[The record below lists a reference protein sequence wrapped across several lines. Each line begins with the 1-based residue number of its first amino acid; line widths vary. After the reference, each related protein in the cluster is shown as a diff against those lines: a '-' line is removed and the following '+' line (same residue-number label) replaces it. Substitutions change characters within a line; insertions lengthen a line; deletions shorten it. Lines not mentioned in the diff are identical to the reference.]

1 MRKNEIKNVMD
12 EIKKWEEKS
21 RQKDLVYNT
30 NKNKYDFQQY
40 EARRSFGDS
49 IYNGKI
55 SIDEADIDHTSSKNF
70 SYRAGRKTGDSKN
83 KKDTYKTAYALYEG
97 RELILTAFRSEI
109 FQIKTQGKF
118 LRKA

>member
-30 NKNKYDFQQY
+30 NKNIYDFQQY

-49 IYNGKI
+49 IYNRKI
-55 SIDEADIDHTSSKNF
+55 SIEEADIDQTSSTDF
-70 SYRAGRKTGDSKN
+70 SCRAGPETRDSKN
-83 KKDTYKTAYALYEG
+83 KKDTYKTEYALYG
-97 RELILTAFRSEI
+97 GQELILNAFRSEI
-109 FQIKTQGKF
+109 FPIKTQGKG

>member
-30 NKNKYDFQQY
+30 NKNIDDFQQY

-49 IYNGKI
+49 IYNDKI
-55 SIDEADIDHTSSKNF
+55 SIDEADIDQTSSKDF
-70 SYRAGRKTGDSKN
+70 SYRSGPKTGDSKN

-97 RELILTAFRSEI
+97 RELILNVFRSEI
-109 FQIKTQGKF
+109 FPIKTQEKG